1 MRFAVI
7 VIESANNQKLML
19 EYEKYQELQTRSMRM
34 QEDYEK
40 QIAELDDRSN
50 KAQQELEEHYNRY
63 VSYCLWKFLNDLNLC
78 FCNSFVLK

>member
-1 MRFAVI
+1 MRFVVI
-7 VIESANNQKLML
+7 VLESANNQKLML

-63 VSYCLWKFLNDLNLC
+63 V
-78 FCNSFVLK
+78 